1 MFQLVYVGL
10 IHYCNMSALNYFV
23 KSTIATVCA
32 LVVVLLLSPFVC
44 DTLYQ
49 EDSNPPLTGFQQV
62 RPKPPFFPS
71 LLSHGK
77 KSSIPWKFWG
87 SLDGKGLLHGS
98 CTFELPQ
105 DFYNKTGTMSF
116 WIGQSVFSLEIFIT
130 ESLMEL

>member
-49 EDSNPPLTGFQQV
+49 EDSNPPLSGFQQV
-62 RPKPPFFPS
+62 GPPTHFAFF
-71 LLSHGK
+71 LVENL
-77 KSSIPWKFWG
+77 
-87 SLDGKGLLHGS
+87 
-98 CTFELPQ
+98 
-105 DFYNKTGTMSF
+105 
-116 WIGQSVFSLEIFIT
+116 
-130 ESLMEL
+130 

>member
-49 EDSNPPLTGFQQV
+49 EDSNQPLTGFQQV
-62 RPKPPFFPS
+62 GPPTHFAFF
-71 LLSHGK
+71 LVENL
-77 KSSIPWKFWG
+77 
-87 SLDGKGLLHGS
+87 
-98 CTFELPQ
+98 
-105 DFYNKTGTMSF
+105 
-116 WIGQSVFSLEIFIT
+116 
-130 ESLMEL
+130 

>member
-49 EDSNPPLTGFQQV
+49 EDSNQPLTGFQQV
-62 RPKPPFFPS
+62 GPPTHFSKVCFFLGRKS
-71 LLSHGK
+71 LTFL
-77 KSSIPWKFWG
+77 G
-87 SLDGKGLLHGS
+87 SKQLYPIRKDIVAKGLVEG
-98 CTFELPQ
+98 F
-105 DFYNKTGTMSF
+105 F
-116 WIGQSVFSLEIFIT
+116 
-130 ESLMEL
+130 

>member
-49 EDSNPPLTGFQQV
+49 EDQPLTGFHEV
-62 RPKPPFFPS
+62 GPPIPIFSKFAFF
-71 LLSHGK
+71 LVENL
-77 KSSIPWKFWG
+77 
-87 SLDGKGLLHGS
+87 
-98 CTFELPQ
+98 
-105 DFYNKTGTMSF
+105 
-116 WIGQSVFSLEIFIT
+116 
-130 ESLMEL
+130 

>member
-49 EDSNPPLTGFQQV
+49 EDSSQPLTGFQQV
-62 RPKPPFFPS
+62 GPPSHFYKVCFF
-71 LLSHGK
+71 LGR
-77 KSSIPWKFWG
+77 KSFTFLG
-87 SLDGKGLLHGS
+87 SKQYPIRKDIIGKGLVEGFFLKFRPLH
-98 CTFELPQ
+98 
-105 DFYNKTGTMSF
+105 KTCHASKTPC
-116 WIGQSVFSLEIFIT
+116 L
-130 ESLMEL
+130 L

>member
-49 EDSNPPLTGFQQV
+49 EDSSQPLTGFQQV
-62 RPKPPFFPS
+62 GPPTHFSKVCFFLGRKYFTFPGS
-71 LLSHGK
+71 KQLYPIRKDIIGNGLVEGFFK
-77 KSSIPWKFWG
+77 K
-87 SLDGKGLLHGS
+87 
-98 CTFELPQ
+98 
-105 DFYNKTGTMSF
+105 
-116 WIGQSVFSLEIFIT
+116 V
-130 ESLMEL
+130 

>member
-49 EDSNPPLTGFQQV
+49 EDSNPPLSGFQQV
-62 RPKPPFFPS
+62 GPPTPFAFF
-71 LLSHGK
+71 LVENL
-77 KSSIPWKFWG
+77 
-87 SLDGKGLLHGS
+87 
-98 CTFELPQ
+98 
-105 DFYNKTGTMSF
+105 
-116 WIGQSVFSLEIFIT
+116 
-130 ESLMEL
+130 